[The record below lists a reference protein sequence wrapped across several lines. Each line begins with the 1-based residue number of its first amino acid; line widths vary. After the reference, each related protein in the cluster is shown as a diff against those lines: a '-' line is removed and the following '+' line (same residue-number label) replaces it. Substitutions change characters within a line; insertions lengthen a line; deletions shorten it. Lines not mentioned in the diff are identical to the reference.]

1 MGDKEYNTQRAPLVL
16 PAYGRYVQQM
26 VDYLLTIDDRAERT
40 RQAKLVLKVM
50 ATIASHLRNVK
61 DYEQKLWNH
70 LHIMAG
76 YRLDVDSGYPKPL
89 REEVE
94 AKPQRLEYP
103 QRAKDLD
110 FYGAYVPRVIATLL
124 AHCPKEQLEAR
135 GLALARQMKRIHME
149 WRKENV
155 TDEEV
160 LRDLA
165 RLSHG
170 KLTLTLPAGAT
181 LFDAEELIATTGKT
195 NKSTNSR
202 RANPQAAA
210 QRGKRKRSKHRK

>member
-1 MGDKEYNTQRAPLVL
+1 MGEIEYNTQRKPLAL

-26 VDYLLTIDDRAERT
+26 VDHLLTIDDKAERT
-40 RQAKLVLKVM
+40 RQAKLVLRVM

-70 LHIMAG
+70 LHIMAD
-76 YRLDVDSGYPKPL
+76 YQLDVDSNYPKPL

-94 AKPQRLEYP
+94 AKPQRLSYP
-103 QRAKDLD
+103 QRTKNLD
-110 FYGAYVPRVIATLL
+110 FYGAYVPRMVSTLL
-124 AHCPKEQLEAR
+124 EHCPEDQLEAR

-170 KLTLTLPAGAT
+170 KLTPNLPEGET
-181 LFDAEELIATTGKT
+181 LFDAEELIATGKAP
-195 NKSTNSR
+195 KSNNR
-202 RANPQAAA
+202 RRNATAETA
-210 QRGKRKRSKHRK
+210 QRGKRKRSKRRR

>member
-1 MGDKEYNTQRAPLVL
+1 MGETEYNTQRKPLVL

-26 VDYLLTIDDRAERT
+26 VDYLLTIEDKAERT

-70 LHIMAG
+70 LHIMAD
-76 YRLDVDSGYPKPL
+76 YKLDVDSGYPKPL

-94 AKPQRLEYP
+94 AKPERLEYP
-103 QRAKDLD
+103 KRTKNLD
-110 FYGAYVPRVIATLL
+110 FYGAYVPRMISTLL
-124 AHCPKEQLEAR
+124 EHCPTEQLEAR

-170 KLTLTLPAGAT
+170 KLTPTLPEGET
-181 LFDAEELIATTGKT
+181 LFDAVELVATGKT
-195 NKSTNSR
+195 AKSNSR
-202 RANPQAAA
+202 RRSATQGSA
-210 QRGKRKRSKHRK
+210 QRSKRKRTKRRK